1 MSLVSLISSG
11 DNSIIVIIV
20 AGGSILEG
28 EKKGEENI
36 LISRGLSDGA
46 DGLVRLGTTQ

>member
-28 EKKGEENI
+28 EKGGGKYFDI
-36 LISRGLSDGA
+36 TWSF
-46 DGLVRLGTTQ
+46 

>member
-11 DNSIIVIIV
+11 DNSILVIII

-28 EKKGEENI
+28 EKGEENI